1 LDFFFGFLEGFEI
14 KIEHTAGEAL
24 EFLRYCL
31 FDRLCIHVIGVN
43 FKLEFTLDR

>member
-14 KIEHTAGEAL
+14 EVKHAAGEAL
-24 EFLRYCL
+24 EFLSYRL
-31 FDRLCIHVIGVN
+31 FDRLCTHVIGVN